1 MCASVCAHVYER
13 TPQADIVEEEGKLA
27 PGSDPNSILAARKVA
42 RPFKEAD
49 TLYVT
54 VTVSELLQNRV
65 VAGQWVEGDVV
76 GLRITVYDPET
87 SQRAQR
93 DIPTTTASL
102 VQVRAHASVGAAG
115 ADGRLVSMHC
125 VFVGRGSLRLL
136 SVLFVCFGWVLAVS
150 CSFPPSSVLV
160 CVDSPLSFAQQLVG
174 DRVDLLLESRRMELA
189 RFIVNNRLV
198 LGPADAMRSVRF
210 PETTAAHVPFQCRS
224 RVLHTPCL

>member
-1 MCASVCAHVYER
+1 M
-13 TPQADIVEEEGKLA
+13 EEEGKLA

-102 VQVRAHASVGAAG
+102 VQVRAHASAGVVAGVPRGCSACSVCTSVG
-115 ADGRLVSMHC
+115 
-125 VFVGRGSLRLL
+125 
-136 SVLFVCFGWVLAVS
+136 
-150 CSFPPSSVLV
+150 
-160 CVDSPLSFAQQLVG
+160 
-174 DRVDLLLESRRMELA
+174 
-189 RFIVNNRLV
+189 
-198 LGPADAMRSVRF
+198 
-210 PETTAAHVPFQCRS
+210 
-224 RVLHTPCL
+224 